1 MGRHKITI
9 LDKREQA
16 AMRKVCTL
24 AREVLDIAAREVRPG
39 VSTDHID
46 QVVHN
51 ACIER
56 DVSSLPLLSFH
67 CDIRVPCCE

>member
-1 MGRHKITI
+1 MGRRKISI
-9 LDKREQA
+9 LDQREQA
-16 AMRKVCTL
+16 AMRKVCAL

-56 DVSSLPLLSFH
+56 DVSSFRLLPCH
-67 CDIRVPCCE
+67 CDISVRCYE